1 MASMATRM
9 NEISAAEMRAAMV
22 DSQLRTNDV
31 IDPAVVAAMGAE
43 PREAH
48 VPAALASVAYMDR
61 AIDLGG
67 GRWLSPPLVTG
78 RLLVAAAIRPGAR
91 VLLIGAATGY
101 TAALLARLGA
111 AVVALEERSDLIE
124 TGRQAGTGAV
134 TWVEGPLADGAPQA
148 APFDRILIEGAIE
161 QLPQAIVD
169 QLADGGRLVA
179 ARRDGAVS
187 RLVQGV
193 KAGGTVALRPFA
205 DMDVPLLPG
214 FAVPTGFR
222 F

>member
-1 MASMATRM
+1 M

-111 AVVALEERSDLIE
+111 EVIAVEERSDLIE
-124 TGRQAGTGAV
+124 TGRQAGTGAA
-134 TWVEGPLADGAPQA
+134 TWVEGPLAAGAPQA
-148 APFDRILIEGAIE
+148 APFDRVLIEGAIE

-169 QLADGGRLVA
+169 QLAEGGRLVA

-214 FAVPTGFR
+214 FAAPPGFR